1 METSKREGG
10 RERKG
15 FERKRSS
22 PLCSGGCFLCCEP
35 KKGEDLNSAL
45 RVNTGPLLDSNA
57 LTGVHRATHNHA
69 LTHTHILSHTVTHTH
84 TRSLRPLQL
93 LQPTTAERSRG
104 RKEGKSFVVTTCC
117 CLLSGQSVEDDIPCL
132 FLAGACLR

>member
-1 METSKREGG
+1 M
-10 RERKG
+10 

-35 KKGEDLNSAL
+35 EKGEDLNSAL

-57 LTGVHRATHNHA
+57 LTGVHCATHKHA
-69 LTHTHILSHTVTHTH
+69 LTHTHTHTLSHGDTH

-93 LQPTTAERSRG
+93 LQNGAEGETENEREKGGEVVRCYYLLLIAFRAER
-104 RKEGKSFVVTTCC
+104 
-117 CLLSGQSVEDDIPCL
+117 
-132 FLAGACLR
+132 